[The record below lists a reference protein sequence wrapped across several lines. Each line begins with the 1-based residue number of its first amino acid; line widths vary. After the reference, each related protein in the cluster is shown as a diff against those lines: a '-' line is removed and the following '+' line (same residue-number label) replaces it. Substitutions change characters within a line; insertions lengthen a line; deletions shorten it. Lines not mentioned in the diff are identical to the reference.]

1 MSVIKEVSEKIIRE
15 ARSGDRIAQ
24 AQIVKN
30 YEEMV
35 YNLALRLTNNKDEAE
50 GVLQETFLRVLESL
64 STFRGDAKLGTWIY
78 RIAANYALMRL
89 RKRKRKFYSLDEYQL
104 DGDKDYSTFNRS
116 IEENPEAM
124 LQNNE
129 LRGAMDEAIE
139 SLPPKFKTAFVL
151 KDVQG
156 FSLKEVAEILE
167 MNIAT
172 VKTHIH
178 RARIYLRDKLA
189 DFVEEA

>member
-1 MSVIKEVSEKIIRE
+1 MSDIKEVSEKIIRQ
-15 ARSGDRIAQ
+15 ARSGDRTAQ

-35 YNLALRLTNNKDEAE
+35 YNLALRLTSNKDEAE

-64 STFRGDAKLGTWIY
+64 DTFRGDAQLGTWIY

-89 RKRKRKFYSLDEYQL
+89 RKRKRKFYTLDEYHL
-104 DGDKDYSTFNRS
+104 DGERDYAAFNRS

-124 LQNNE
+124 LHNSE
-129 LRGAMDEAIE
+129 LRRAMDEAIE
-139 SLPPKFKTAFVL
+139 TLPPKFKSAFVL
-151 KDVQG
+151 KDIQG
-156 FSLKEVAEILE
+156 FSLKEVADILD
-167 MNIAT
+167 MNVAT

-178 RARIYLRDKLA
+178 RARI
-189 DFVEEA
+189 FFT

>member
-1 MSVIKEVSEKIIRE
+1 MSLIGEVSQKIIR
-15 ARSGDRIAQ
+15 AAQSGDRVAQ

-35 YNLALRLTNNKDEAE
+35 YNLALRLTNNTDEAE

-64 STFRGDAKLGTWIY
+64 DTFRGDAKLGTWIY
-78 RIAANYALMRL
+78 RIATNYALMKL
-89 RKRKRKFYSLDEYQL
+89 RKRKRKLYSLDEYQL
-104 DGDKDYSTFNRS
+104 DADSDYATFNRS

-124 LQNNE
+124 LHNNE
-129 LRGAMDEAIE
+129 LRDAMNKAIE
-139 SLPPKFKTAFVL
+139 TLPPKYKTAFIL

-156 FSLKEVAEILE
+156 FSLQEVADIVE
-167 MNIAT
+167 MNVAT

-178 RARIYLRDKLA
+178 RARVYLRDRLA
-189 DFVEEA
+189 EYVEEA